1 LKEKTRGFARPLM
14 SLSDPERGWQAGKPR
29 QSGTTGKSPKSLSIP
44 TDKNIRLAT
53 SGKSVALIARL
64 TR

>member
-44 TDKNIRLAT
+44 SHENIPLVP
-53 SGKSVALIARL
+53 SGKSAA
-64 TR
+64 